1 MRARGLEPEE
11 VKAEAD
17 AEEIADFMSFAK
29 EVAQTEAE
37 KEAEQEKEVVD
48 MDNRGDME
56 QMLYMNR
63 VAKLLKHA
71 TWDETEDK
79 SSKKRARAEFKAVVV
94 SGDSSAASGL
104 ADPAVG
110 AEEGAG
116 AAAAG
121 EVEAEAEEVRG
132 LDQTAVGDSAINQVS
147 VLMKKKK
154 KKKRKMA
161 EMMAMDD
168 GEDYVPLDPLDWRSK
183 AM

>member
-37 KEAEQEKEVVD
+37 KEAEQEKDVVD

-94 SGDSSAASGL
+94 SGDSSAASGHGTRWKAL
-104 ADPAVG
+104 PKPKPLSAACSACSACSSPLPSSISSSCSIPSSATYCCACGRSHRGQHDAGGDVPA
-110 AEEGAG
+110 
-116 AAAAG
+116 
-121 EVEAEAEEVRG
+121 
-132 LDQTAVGDSAINQVS
+132 
-147 VLMKKKK
+147 
-154 KKKRKMA
+154 
-161 EMMAMDD
+161 
-168 GEDYVPLDPLDWRSK
+168 
-183 AM
+183 